1 MTDHAQQAADADQQ
15 GSRRCRGLW
24 GLRWIGCGTQRWHIT
39 FGVVLWAMSSAT
51 LGGASR
57 ADEVVVESVAKPNP
71 EASSAFDSHANR
83 FESVLIEDGGSQEA
97 YVELPNDEATAHE
110 HGRVTDGDGISWDG
124 SEMAPPIVIEDAMP
138 EALASDA
145 PSFSDAG
152 PVSVATDGWW
162 ASCAGFVSSEF
173 LGGRG
178 ANASDY
184 MDCMDCGHAA
194 GHCGG
199 GCGAGCRGGC
209 RPGAKWAIQADALVL
224 WRGDFASQTFL
235 VDDIGVPALDASNVR
250 TPAAAG
256 PRIGILRSLGCGRAI
271 EGNYFNVGGIEGQ
284 TSTTGLGTPYTA
296 VGLADLPFNDIQ
308 SGQYIT
314 RGQIKSAEVNYRWGQ
329 GSRIVWLTGFRWIE
343 WNETGSV
350 DYEFFNPLPFGN
362 GNVQAQVGN
371 DLYGG
376 QFGGQFWF
384 LDWGKWQMNAIGKAG
399 AYGNTAYQQT
409 TVTGGVPP
417 QPTLRADDQD
427 ISFFGE
433 VGLNSTVWLTPWL
446 AWRAGYSFFWLEGV
460 ATAAEQLPLGSFG
473 TGTTAISTNGSV
485 FLQGFSTGL
494 EARW

>member
-1 MTDHAQQAADADQQ
+1 MTGFAKQADHTNQTKDRRAFGLRQ
-15 GSRRCRGLW
+15 RCRILGW
-24 GLRWIGCGTQRWHIT
+24 MHGGPKPA
-39 FGVVLWAMSSAT
+39 VVACWLAMLS
-51 LGGASR
+51 LGAEAAPIETIPPPGA
-57 ADEVVVESVAKPNP
+57 VAGGSFEPPNN
-71 EASSAFDSHANR
+71 EY
-83 FESVLIEDGGSQEA
+83 ESVLIEDALHDGA
-97 YVELPNDEATAHE
+97 RVELPHDQARTIGESHIE
-110 HGRVTDGDGISWDG
+110 IGDGLSWDG
-124 SEMAPPIVIEDAMP
+124 VEDARP
-138 EALASDA
+138 VEIGDTLLADPA
-145 PSFSDAG
+145 IAQPFDDETQAR
-152 PVSVATDGWW
+152 VAADGWW
-162 ASCAGFVSSEF
+162 GGCADFVYTEF
-173 LGGRG
+173 LGG
-178 ANASDY
+178 SD
-184 MDCMDCGHAA
+184 
-194 GHCGG
+194 GG
-199 GCGAGCRGGC
+199 IAGCGDGCNQCGQACGMGCHGGC
-209 RPGAKWAIQADALVL
+209 RAGAKWALQAEALVL
-224 WRGDFASQTFL
+224 WRGAFGDQTLL
-235 VDDIGVPALDASNVR
+235 VDDIGVPALDAGNVR

-256 PRIGILRSLGCGRAI
+256 PRIGILRSLGCGRAL
-271 EGNYFNVGGIEGQ
+271 EGSYFNVGGIQGQ
-284 TSTTGLGTPYTA
+284 TSTTGIGAPYTA

-308 SGQYIT
+308 SGQYTT